1 MRSVAG
7 GIDGIGAVFDDGSL
21 VADAGLLLAGTVM
34 SRLGLE
40 ALIDDTVRP
49 GGSAGS
55 GAGRKVLSLVASML
69 VGGRCIDDVQR
80 LRSGSAAAVLP
91 FAVVAPSTAGS
102 FLRSFTF
109 GHVRQLDKAAEL
121 GLRRAWSVGA
131 APDVAEMTLDLD
143 STVCEVCGKAKH
155 GAAYGHTKVLGYHPL
170 VAVRSDTGEVLH
182 SRMRS
187 GSSQRGNV
195 HFARETLARLRR
207 LGAHAAVTVR
217 ADAGFFSYDM
227 IAAIGAHGASYSIT
241 IPQNAKVKAATEAID
256 DDAWQAIA
264 YTRGA
269 RAQVAESTITAGR
282 RGDKLR
288 GDDGAPAK
296 LRLIVR
302 RTRLLGAQGE
312 LWPNWRHHCFV
323 TDRHDLD
330 TCAADTYHRAHAT
343 VELAIRDL
351 KESAGLSRCP
361 SGRFFANGAW
371 LACCVLA
378 HNLAR
383 WTARLGRAHPTR
395 QLTVA
400 ATIRNRLLT
409 VPGRLVNHSDATDCA
424 CRHNWPAA
432 QLAMG
437 KHLHHR
443 PGTHPQPA
451 PTHLSRP
458 QRPAQRSRTP
468 PATNRTS
475 PALQSCTP
483 QNAPARTHAPAQR
496 PPDPKPSIPQTRPW
510 IQAQRTPTA
519 SEPSPPNS
527 SSRHSRARLI
537 ACPPDRW
544 LSADRLGLVDLCPVA
559 LPGLGASDAENLA
572 DPVPCRTV
580 GTGGSHGFNDSTLAV
595 ALHPD
600 VPPQDELA
608 DRDLLGLRPVVGLT
622 PASDRVPVP
631 ARPCVVDEFSNC
643 LRHGTHLKCLA
654 RAGIA

>member
-1 MRSVAG
+1 MSSVPG
-7 GIDGIGAVFDDGSL
+7 GIDGLEAVFDDGSL
-21 VADAGLLLAGTVM
+21 VGDAGLLLAGTVM

-49 GGSAGS
+49 GGSAGAGS
-55 GAGRKVLSLVASML
+55 GRKVLTLVASML
-69 VGGRCIDDVQR
+69 VGGRCIDDAQR

-91 FAVVAPSTAGS
+91 FAPLAPSTLGT

-109 GHVRQLDKAAEL
+109 GHVRQLDKAL
-121 GLRRAWSVGA
+121 GSAQTRAWSVGA
-131 APDVAEMTLDLD
+131 APDVAEMTVDLD

-187 GSSQRGNV
+187 GSSQRGNE

-207 LGAHAAVTVR
+207 LGAHATVTVR

-227 IAAIGAHGASYSIT
+227 IAAIGAHGASHSIT
-241 IPQNAKVKAATEAID
+241 IPQNAKVKAAIAAID
-256 DDAWQAIA
+256 DDDWASIE
-264 YTRGA
+264 YTRGGE
-269 RAQVAESTITAGR
+269 AQVAESTITAGR

-288 GDDGAPAK
+288 GRDGERAE

-302 RTRLLGAQGE
+302 RTRLIGAQRE
-312 LWPNWRHHCFV
+312 LWPNWRYHCFV
-323 TDRHDLD
+323 TDRADLD

-409 VPGRLVNHSDATDCA
+409 VPGRLVNHSG
-424 CRHNWPAA
+424 RHKLRLPLNWPWAN
-432 QLAMG
+432 
-437 KHLHHR
+437 
-443 PGTHPQPA
+443 TF
-451 PTHLSRP
+451 T
-458 QRPAQRSRTP
+458 T
-468 PATNRTS
+468 
-475 PALQSCTP
+475 ALQHIRNLP
-483 QNAPARTHAPAQR
+483 Q
-496 PPDPKPSIPQTRPW
+496 
-510 IQAQRTPTA
+510 
-519 SEPSPPNS
+519 
-527 SSRHSRARLI
+527 LI
-537 ACPPDRW
+537 
-544 LSADRLGLVDLCPVA
+544 
-559 LPGLGASDAENLA
+559 
-572 DPVPCRTV
+572 
-580 GTGGSHGFNDSTLAV
+580 
-595 ALHPD
+595 
-600 VPPQDELA
+600 
-608 DRDLLGLRPVVGLT
+608 
-622 PASDRVPVP
+622 
-631 ARPCVVDEFSNC
+631 
-643 LRHGTHLKCLA
+643 
-654 RAGIA
+654 

>member
-1 MRSVAG
+1 MSSVSG
-7 GIDGIGAVFDDGSL
+7 GIDGLEAVFDDGSL

-69 VGGRCIDDVQR
+69 VGGCCIDDVQR

-121 GLRRAWSVGA
+121 GLVRAWSVGA

-241 IPQNAKVKAATEAID
+241 IPQNAKVKAAIAAID
-256 DDAWQAIA
+256 DDWAPIA
-264 YTRGA
+264 YTRGGE
-269 RAQVAESTITAGR
+269 AQVAESTITAGR

-288 GDDGAPAK
+288 GRDGEPAK
-296 LRLIVR
+296 LRLVVR

-312 LWPNWRHHCFV
+312 LWPNWRYHCFV

-409 VPGRLVNHSDATDCA
+409 VPGRLVNHSGRRKLRLPKHWPWATA
-424 CRHNWPAA
+424 FTAA
-432 QLAMG
+432 LGHIRNLPQL
-437 KHLHHR
+437 
-443 PGTHPQPA
+443 
-451 PTHLSRP
+451 
-458 QRPAQRSRTP
+458 
-468 PATNRTS
+468 
-475 PALQSCTP
+475 
-483 QNAPARTHAPAQR
+483 
-496 PPDPKPSIPQTRPW
+496 I
-510 IQAQRTPTA
+510 
-519 SEPSPPNS
+519 
-527 SSRHSRARLI
+527 
-537 ACPPDRW
+537 
-544 LSADRLGLVDLCPVA
+544 
-559 LPGLGASDAENLA
+559 
-572 DPVPCRTV
+572 
-580 GTGGSHGFNDSTLAV
+580 
-595 ALHPD
+595 
-600 VPPQDELA
+600 
-608 DRDLLGLRPVVGLT
+608 
-622 PASDRVPVP
+622 
-631 ARPCVVDEFSNC
+631 
-643 LRHGTHLKCLA
+643 
-654 RAGIA
+654 